1 MGQPLQQHQQPPQQQ
16 ISLPNQITENPF
28 AVGSNSMKALNVSHV
43 SPVTLQHRVPE
54 DAKKVED
61 DVFVTIPMS
70 KLQNILYQP
79 GTSGNQIEKI
89 ETNASMPGNSQ
100 RKRRQDQMTP
110 VSYQFSASG
119 FQEPVFT
126 VPSPITMSPIYVDQ
140 KHVPMNTSD
149 DVIMSC
155 KNPSQVSR
163 PSPQSTPPPVM
174 META

>member
-79 GTSGNQIEKI
+79 GTSSGNQIAGNIEKI

-100 RKRRQDQMTP
+100 RK
-110 VSYQFSASG
+110 
-119 FQEPVFT
+119 
-126 VPSPITMSPIYVDQ
+126 
-140 KHVPMNTSD
+140 
-149 DVIMSC
+149 
-155 KNPSQVSR
+155 
-163 PSPQSTPPPVM
+163 
-174 META
+174 